1 MAFDSQAKSSRP
13 STRAGSGIPQALET
27 IDRAEGALASAGQ
40 VLCWWHFAQVRIPL
54 ATRSDT
60 VFTPPH
66 SFVMRTSTRSA
77 RVIV

>member
-27 IDRAEGALASAGQ
+27 IDRVEGALASAGQ
-40 VLCWWHFAQVRIPL
+40 VVCWWHFAQVRIPL

-60 VFTPPH
+60 VGHAIGCVPSLP
-66 SFVMRTSTRSA
+66 
-77 RVIV
+77 